1 MGSLKESAQAF
12 APKQTFNIA
21 DLDRTNLSWPIVQK
35 TGQTTRKSPEGEDV
49 QVEYTYNVMVFN
61 DQEYRVPN
69 TVLEEIQ
76 KMLKLKPDLEFVN
89 VTSTGSG
96 LSTRYTVEAIFEENT
111 ETVETNEAG
120 IAEDSTM

>member
-1 MGSLKESAQAF
+1 MGSLKESAKAF
-12 APKQTFNIA
+12 KPKQTFNIA
-21 DLDRTNLSWPIVQK
+21 DLDRTNLSWPIIQK
-35 TGQTTRKSPEGEDV
+35 TGSTTRKSPEGEDV

-76 KMLKLKPDLEFVN
+76 KMLKLRPDLEFVN

-96 LSTRYTVEAIFEENT
+96 LSTRYNVEAIIEEDT
-111 ETVETNEAG
+111 DKVDTNESG